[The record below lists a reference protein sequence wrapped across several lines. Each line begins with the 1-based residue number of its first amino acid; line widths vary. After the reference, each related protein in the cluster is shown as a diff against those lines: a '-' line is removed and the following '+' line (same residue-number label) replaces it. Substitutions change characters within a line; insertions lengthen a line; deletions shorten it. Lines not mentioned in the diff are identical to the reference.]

1 MYEALLIIHFLA
13 LAAGIGL
20 SITLAVQAV
29 YAGRLAPEEAG
40 RFMAVASKAAIIAPI
55 TALLLVF
62 SGIGLIFSA
71 GWAPLDMG
79 WGFWLKM
86 ALVPLLVISVT
97 GAKINGDKARA
108 TADLLGIP
116 KAYGSYEALLA
127 DDDIDAVYNPLP
139 NNLHLEWS
147 VKALDAGKHVLCE
160 KPFAGSLEEVDRVL
174 QAADR
179 PGARVGLGH
188 PHRFSKVNEGARRLS
203 EAGGIGAPAR
213 WPRQPRT
220 RR

>member
-79 WGFWLKM
+79 WEFWLKM
-86 ALVPLLVISVT
+86 ALVALLVISVT

-108 TADLLGIP
+108 DPTGPGIARASAFGKSALAASIAIVIVAVLLVN
-116 KAYGSYEALLA
+116 SS
-127 DDDIDAVYNPLP
+127 AV
-139 NNLHLEWS
+139 
-147 VKALDAGKHVLCE
+147 KK
-160 KPFAGSLEEVDRVL
+160 
-174 QAADR
+174 
-179 PGARVGLGH
+179 
-188 PHRFSKVNEGARRLS
+188 RF
-203 EAGGIGAPAR
+203 
-213 WPRQPRT
+213 
-220 RR
+220 